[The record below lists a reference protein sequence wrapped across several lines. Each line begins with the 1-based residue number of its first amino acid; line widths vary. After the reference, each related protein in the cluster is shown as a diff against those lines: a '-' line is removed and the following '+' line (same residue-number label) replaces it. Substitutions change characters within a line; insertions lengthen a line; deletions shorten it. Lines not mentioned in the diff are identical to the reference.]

1 MTSPVL
7 NVIDLHKEFR
17 VKRGGRARVLT
28 AVDSVSVDIVAGET
42 VALVGESGSGKS
54 TAARCIA
61 RLIEPTSGF
70 IAIDGRDL
78 DGLTHR
84 ALSRA
89 YGDIQMVFQDPNSSL
104 NPRMTVRAILHEPLR
119 LHTAMTKEERDARAL
134 ELLEAVGLG
143 GEHLDRYPYQLSGGQ
158 RQRVGIARAIA
169 VNPKVLLLDEP
180 TASLDVS
187 VRGHVLAL
195 LKRLQ
200 RELDMA
206 YLFISHDLEVVRR
219 IADKVL
225 VMYLGGIVEAGSTE
239 DVFERP
245 RHPYTRALLA
255 AAPSLEPPRDPGVA
269 SDRFR
274 LAGEIPSPFDVG
286 RGCRLAG
293 RCPFVQ
299 DGCREQRPELI
310 DVSATHAVACPVVL
324 NEETG
329 AAPLLISN
337 ERP

>member
-7 NVIDLHKEFR
+7 NVVDLHKEFR
-17 VKRGGRARVLT
+17 VKRGGRTRVLT

-70 IAIDGRDL
+70 VAVDGRRLGDL
-78 DGLTHR
+78 TSQ
-84 ALSRA
+84 ALSKV

-104 NPRMTVRAILHEPLR
+104 NPRMTVRAVLSEPLR
-119 LHTAMTKEERDARAL
+119 LHTALDAGEREARAL
-134 ELLEAVGLG
+134 ELLEAVGLAA
-143 GEHLDRYPYQLSGGQ
+143 EHLDRYPYQLSGGQ
-158 RQRVGIARAIA
+158 RQRVGIARALA

-200 RELDMA
+200 RDLDMA
-206 YLFISHDLEVVRR
+206 YLFISHDLDVVRR

-239 DVFERP
+239 DVFLRP
-245 RHPYTRALLA
+245 QHPYTRALLA
-255 AAPSLEPPRDPGVA
+255 AAPRLEPGPRN
-269 SDRFR
+269 DRFR
-274 LAGEIPSPFDVG
+274 LSGEIPSPFDVG
-286 RGCRLAG
+286 QGCRLAG

-299 DGCREQRPELI
+299 DSCRQVRPPLV
-310 DVSATHAVACPVVL
+310 DVSRSHVVACPVVL
-324 NEETG
+324 DEETG
-329 AAPLLISN
+329 NAPRSLSD
-337 ERP
+337 ERH